1 MSEGSGIT
9 RGDRR
14 RNARKAR
21 LRALV
26 PAGNAVAGVDLG
38 ERKQALVVTGADG
51 QVLARRSPQVS
62 VHELGAVLDWAA
74 GRARAAGFSGLTVAC
89 EPTGSRWMIVQE
101 LCVQRGC
108 RWCASSRWSP
118 MSPGSSRT

>member
-1 MSEGSGIT
+1 MGQGSGVT

-14 RNARKAR
+14 RNARMAR

-51 QVLARRSPQVS
+51 QVLARR
-62 VHELGAVLDWAA
+62 
-74 GRARAAGFSGLTVAC
+74 
-89 EPTGSRWMIVQE
+89 
-101 LCVQRGC
+101 
-108 RWCASSRWSP
+108 
-118 MSPGSSRT
+118 